1 VNTGRSDLRRWP
13 AVAGLAGLVGL
24 VACAP
29 AYLHSQI
36 APHASLPARSRIAVL
51 PVVTAFGSRGDQELS
66 QGVQIAPGA
75 AAVITREL
83 YDRLEQ
89 ETDFQIVD
97 RSKVEQAMAAA
108 AEPPATPAALQQLA
122 RTLGAEA
129 VLRGVVTLY
138 VERDGS
144 HLSISHPA
152 AVGLELWLVSG
163 RDGQLL
169 WSGRYHEIQRSLSEE
184 VRTFSLYWKRG
195 ARWLTAEELSNYAVS
210 ELVRTLPPVRA
221 QSGE

>member
-1 VNTGRSDLRRWP
+1 VSTGRSGLRRWL
-13 AVAGLAGLVGL
+13 AVAWLAGLAGL

-36 APHASLPARSRIAVL
+36 APHASLPARARIAVL
-51 PVVTAFGSRGDQELS
+51 PVVTAFGSHGDEELS

-83 YDRLEQ
+83 YERLEQ

-97 RSKVEQAMAAA
+97 RSEVEQALAAA
-108 AEPPATPAALQQLA
+108 VEPPSTPAALQALA
-122 RTLGAEA
+122 HTLGAEA
-129 VLRGVVTLY
+129 ILRGVVTLY
-138 VERDGS
+138 RERDGS

-184 VRTFSLYWKRG
+184 VRTISLYWKRG
-195 ARWLTAEELSNYAVS
+195 ARWLTAEELSNYAVA
-210 ELVRTLPPVRA
+210 ELVRTLPPV
-221 QSGE
+221 QVKSGE